1 MLRDMGQG
9 LPFRTGM
16 FDGAISISAVQWLCY
31 SNSKNENPMCGF
43 EFCFMCS
50 RRLNAFFMTL
60 FNSLRSGGKW
70 RLSLIMSC
78 RAVIQLYPE
87 TPEQME
93 LISKSAM
100 KCGFVGGLVV
110 DYPNRLFFPLSLTPS
125 AKAKKMYLVLKAGND
140 PNFTVP
146 KGLTDETGADT
157 ANDIRFTARDKALNR
172 RKRGREFAPIKSKEW
187 IMKKKEKQQAEGR
200 KTARDS
206 KYTGRRRPAPF

>member
-1 MLRDMGQG
+1 M
-9 LPFRTGM
+9 P
-16 FDGAISISAVQWLCY
+16 
-31 SNSKNENPMCGF
+31 
-43 EFCFMCS
+43 
-50 RRLNAFFMTL
+50 
-60 FNSLRSGGKW
+60 
-70 RLSLIMSC
+70 

-110 DYPNRLFFPLSLTPS
+110 DYPNRFPLSFYFIRS

-146 KGLTDETGADT
+146 KGLTDETASGAAD
-157 ANDIRFTARDKALNR
+157 DVRFTARDKALNR

-206 KYTGRRRPAPF
+206 KYTGRRRPAPFYCCLFSIQ